1 MRLRRSSCSI
11 QPGFRVDP
19 ADRGTVEFRD
29 FSNGFG
35 MRARLVAGNWKMHGS
50 RSTNRALLDA
60 IVRGMNGVSGVEC
73 AVCVPF
79 PYLAE
84 TAVQLART
92 PVAWGA
98 QNLSE
103 HVEGAYTGEVS
114 AAMLAEF
121 DCRYVIVGH
130 SERRHLYGET
140 DAQVAGKFAAA
151 QAAGLTPIL
160 CVGETLAERDAR
172 RTEAVVARQL
182 DAVLDK
188 AGAEAFARAV
198 LAYEP
203 VWAIGTGRNATPE
216 QAQEVHAFLRT
227 RLAQRDKGVAEGL
240 RVLYGGS
247 MKPSNAAAIVAMP
260 DVDGGLVGGASR
272 VAEDFLAILHAAAS

>member
-1 MRLRRSSCSI
+1 
-11 QPGFRVDP
+11 
-19 ADRGTVEFRD
+19 
-29 FSNGFG
+29 

-60 IVRGMNGVSGVEC
+60 IVKGMNGISGVEC

-84 TAVQLART
+84 TVAQLART
-92 PVAWGA
+92 PVAVGA

-103 HVEGAYTGEVS
+103 HAEGAYTGEVS

-160 CVGETLAERDAR
+160 CVGETLAERDAN

-182 DAVLDK
+182 DAVLDE
-188 AGAEAFARAV
+188 AGAAAFARAV

-216 QAQEVHAFLRT
+216 QAQEVHGFLRA
-227 RLAQRDKGVAEGL
+227 RLAERDKSVAEGL

-247 MKPSNAAAIVAMP
+247 MKPSNVAAIVAMP

-272 VAEDFLAILHAAAS
+272 VAEDFLAILRAAAS